1 VLSDKEY
8 TRLSLEANLFFL
20 RISKE
25 HMIFA
30 AVSLPPRDRT
40 IANKMLFMKKSFED
54 LLSEAVDM
62 ADRSISQEVL
72 AADELVPDLTLA
84 AEMKTQSLTGIPIN
98 TAITGKELELRAG
111 SKNRF
116 KGELQV
122 EVSKLNKKAMAL
134 IKATIDFKKALLK
147 SVNECKAFSYTYP
160 SMLHHV
166 IEESEYYLRLLEKLE
181 KRDAIDSAKE
191 MIEEEIT
198 WNDLMGE
205 HSKFIRGYLDPTE
218 EKLFKKA
225 DSFAEEFDRLLE
237 KTESAANK
245 PDMLPEVT
253 NESLKAVTDL
263 RNFKAQ
269 GTMGILKCEVRSVI
283 PPLLS
288 DHVTR
293 EANHYIRL
301 LKAFGKKE

>member
-1 VLSDKEY
+1 MLSDKEY
-8 TRLSLEANLFFL
+8 IRLSLEANLFFL

-30 AVSLPPRDRT
+30 AASLPPRDRT
-40 IANKMLFMKKSFED
+40 VANKMLFMKKGFED

-62 ADRSISQEVL
+62 ADRSISHEVL
-72 AADELVPDLTLA
+72 AADELVTDLTLA
-84 AEMKTQSLTGIPIN
+84 AEMKTQYLTGIPIN

-111 SKNRF
+111 GKNRS
-116 KGELQV
+116 KGELPV

-134 IKATIDFKKALLK
+134 IKAAIDFKKTLLK
-147 SVNECKAFSYTYP
+147 SVDECKAFSYTYP
-160 SMLHHV
+160 TMLHHV

-181 KRDAIDSAKE
+181 MRDAIDSFKE
-191 MIEEEIT
+191 IIEEEIT
-198 WNDLMGE
+198 WNDLMEE
-205 HSKFIRGYLDPTE
+205 HSKFIRGYLDPSE
-218 EKLFKKA
+218 EKLFRKA
-225 DSFAEEFDRLLE
+225 DSFAEEFERLLQ

-253 NESLKAVTDL
+253 EESLKEVTDL
-263 RNFKAQ
+263 RNFKSQ
-269 GTMGILKCEVRSVI
+269 GTMGILKCEIRSVI

-293 EANHYIRL
+293 EANHYIRM
-301 LKAFGKKE
+301 LKAFSRKD

>member
-1 VLSDKEY
+1 MLSDKEY

-30 AVSLPPRDRT
+30 AASLSPRDRT
-40 IANKMLFMKKSFED
+40 VAGKLLFMKQSFEN

-72 AADELVPDLTLA
+72 AADELVTDLTLA
-84 AEMKTQSLTGIPIN
+84 AEMKTQYLTGIPID
-98 TAITGKELELRAG
+98 TGITRKELELRAG
-111 SKNRF
+111 NKNRL
-116 KGELQV
+116 KGELQG

-134 IKATIDFKKALLK
+134 IKPAIDIKKALLK
-147 SVNECKAFSYTYP
+147 NVDECKAFSYTYP
-160 SMLHHV
+160 TMLHHV
-166 IEESEYYLRLLEKLE
+166 IEESEYYLRLLERLE
-181 KRDAIDSAKE
+181 KRDEIDSAKE
-191 MIEEEIT
+191 IIEEEIT
-198 WNDLMGE
+198 WNDIMGE
-205 HSKFIRGYLDPTE
+205 HSKFIRGYLDPSE
-218 EKLFKKA
+218 EKLFRKA

-245 PDMLPEVT
+245 PDMLAEVT
-253 NESLKAVTDL
+253 GESLKDVTDL
-263 RNFKAQ
+263 RNFKSQ
-269 GTMGILKCEVRSVI
+269 GTMGILKCEIRSVI